1 MWHGGCIELGAQL
14 TQETTMKTPKLMPLD
29 AAAIILGAGLLIGV
43 VARVFENARQLAALI
58 GY

>member
-1 MWHGGCIELGAQL
+1 
-14 TQETTMKTPKLMPLD
+14 MKTPKLMPLD
-29 AAAIILGAGLLIGV
+29 AAANILGAGLLLGL

>member
-1 MWHGGCIELGAQL
+1 MWHGGCIGLGAQQ

-29 AAAIILGAGLLIGV
+29 AAAVILGAGLLIGV